1 MGTTTTEIDVVLM
14 LVVLGL
20 AALVVLSASVA
31 RALQPVRPSLPA
43 EDCPPPGLGRL
54 VPVGLQVEQ
63 ECGKGLAQLE
73 LWLATTRRRRP

>member
-1 MGTTTTEIDVVLM
+1 MRTTTTEMDVVLM

-20 AALVVLSASVA
+20 CALVALAANLA

-54 VPVGLQVEQ
+54 VPVGRQVDQ
-63 ECGKGLAQLE
+63 ECRHGLAQLE
-73 LWLATTRRRRP
+73 LWLATSRRLRP